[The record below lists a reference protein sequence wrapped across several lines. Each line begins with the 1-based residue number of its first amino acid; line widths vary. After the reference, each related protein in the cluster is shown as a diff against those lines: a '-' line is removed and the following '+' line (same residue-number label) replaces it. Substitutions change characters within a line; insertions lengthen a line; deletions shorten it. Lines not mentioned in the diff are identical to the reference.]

1 LQEFKDLIYLYLA
14 HKNLILHKNQKGA
27 PVKSEKGVLPKYINE
42 PDYYRGKSFM
52 FLDISGFTP
61 LCDKYIQESSYGA
74 EKIGDLVNGVFN
86 PIIDFIYEINGDVIS
101 FAGDALFVAV
111 EKNKLKA
118 VKAKAEDVI
127 KKQKFDSSLSIK
139 PELFE
144 GGYFPY
150 PVNSGKASVF
160 CYTKDKFPKQELK
173 NDPFPKEIYEMYKSN
188 FRGEL
193 RAVPVF
199 FIHIDKKFGIDEI
212 RSLLEHIA
220 NAAKDKA
227 VYINKIEYLDKGWMI
242 LLTAGSPVYT
252 SDAPVKIFDLLS
264 GFSKKAKDLNIPVQ
278 IGGTLQRGYCGVV
291 GNEKR
296 WEFTFLGSNVNLAAR
311 IAFSSEDYTI
321 TCDQSFAHSA
331 KSLLSSRSLG
341 MKEYKGVG
349 EREVFEIN
357 GKIKDTKNIF
367 VGREE
372 EVRSCLNFFS
382 GDSRAF
388 VLLNGPSGI
397 GKTVLAEHIIESLGY
412 SELIRLKG
420 VFGNDSD
427 FSLFSN
433 FAGINSGAAEIFKK
447 FKSVKQPTLIY
458 IDDLHFSDES
468 SLFLLHRMINEGNP
482 FVNFIAATIGREK
495 VRITPLS
502 YYETLIID
510 LEPFNPKDIQQI
522 TKIISGIDITLKTS
536 MMLHRSTMGNPLFIT
551 KILPYINKDIEQSGK
566 VPYSLQEI
574 ILMKLNEIPDKGPE
588 FIDGGSVYGDIFDH
602 GIVREV
608 ISLKDKMFKE
618 IVSKAE
624 NEGLVRKSLSRDEM
638 EFSNTIIREIIYEKM
653 LKKKIDFF
661 RIKIAD
667 AIIDSKTKDLKK
679 LYKAVIMY
687 FSANDKKALPLA
699 VKLVKKFVKTKD
711 QGTLRS
717 IIQRSFEFIKKN
729 DQYTY
734 AYDLIGLISKSSN
747 INIGAELTVLLEEA
761 ASKITDWKN
770 NEKLLLYIARL
781 VFEIQ
786 FKAPE
791 DLLKKYHELKGE
803 DKYYLWTKIKTCA
816 YVMPPEETE
825 KIYYEL
831 KKEFKGKERVEFF
844 IDFAG
849 FAFMVKGDVEMEKE
863 GMMELERLESTMTAD
878 LKVSCLFLKNTIAMH
893 RDDMKESKRC
903 LDEILSYGK
912 KDVDLSDSFSI
923 YNDYSILYLNMA
935 YEYFDKD
942 YVKKSLKNSVKTV
955 KLMTDLQIE
964 ADLPL
969 MTTNLASYYMTCGYV
984 KKAERTY
991 MEGLYYGMNISH
1003 PVEVPYTKSR
1013 IAFIAVSRGAYD
1025 LALKISEEVI
1035 KSGVGD
1041 IKSAPHTIRYL
1052 YGAGKKNDLEKAFKY
1067 SAEYEKFGTGKCW
1080 WEMLGLLTEHAL
1092 VEDDRNEMKKIR
1104 KQLIKLR
1111 ELPQRQGM
1119 KFGNEMNIE
1128 LLGVMTGIKADEKLI
1143 KVKLKKLEKMEI
1155 NFIMQGRCL
1164 YALGVMNKD
1173 AENLKQAKKLALK
1186 MKHYPFVLRIEKEL
1200 YRLAGDSRRNVS
1212 IKKTQH
1218 KLEQM
1223 NRIGTI
1229 EELFGFEKNNK

>member
-1 LQEFKDLIYLYLA
+1 MSYIDSALPGHINDPGFY
-14 HKNLILHKNQKGA
+14 KG
-27 PVKSEKGVLPKYINE
+27 KQFL
-42 PDYYRGKSFM
+42 

-111 EKNKLKA
+111 DKNKVKA
-118 VKAKAEDVI
+118 VKDKAEDVI
-127 KKQKFDSSLSIK
+127 KNQKFDRSLSIK

-150 PVNSGKASVF
+150 PMNSGKASVF
-160 CYTKDKFPKQELK
+160 CYTKDKFPGEKLK
-173 NDPFPKEIYEMYKSN
+173 NDPFPKEIYEIYKSN

-199 FIHIDKKFGIDEI
+199 FIHIDNKFGIEEI
-212 RSLLEHIA
+212 RPLLKHLAETA
-220 NAAKDKA
+220 QQKA
-227 VYINKIEYLDKGWMI
+227 IYINKIEYLDKGWMI
-242 LLTAGSPVYT
+242 LLTAGAPVYT
-252 SDAPVKIFDLLS
+252 SDAPVKIFELLS

-278 IGGTLQRGYCGVV
+278 IGGTLQRGYCGIV

-311 IAFSSEDYTI
+311 IAFSAENYKI

-331 KSLLSSRSLG
+331 QSLLSSRSLG
-341 MKEYKGVG
+341 MKKYKGVG
-349 EREVFEIN
+349 EREVFEIT
-357 GKIKDTKNIF
+357 GKIKDTKNVF

-382 GDSRAF
+382 GDRRAF

-412 SELIRLKG
+412 SDLIRLKG
-420 VFGNDSD
+420 IFGSDSD

-433 FAGINSGAAEIFKK
+433 FAANNSGAAEIFKI
-447 FKSVKQPTLIY
+447 FKSIKQPTLIY
-458 IDDLHFSDES
+458 IDDLHFADES
-468 SLFLLHRMINEGNP
+468 SLFLFHRMINEGNP
-482 FVNFIAATIGREK
+482 FVNFIATTIGREK

-502 YYETLIID
+502 YYESLIID
-510 LEPFNPKDIQQI
+510 LEPFNPKDIQEI

-536 MMLHRSTMGNPLFIT
+536 KMLHRSTMGNPLFIT

-574 ILMKLNEIPDKGPE
+574 ILMKLNEIPGKGPE

-608 ISLKDKMFKE
+608 ISLKDKLFKE

-638 EFSNTIIREIIYEKM
+638 EFSNTIIREIIYERL

-679 LYKAVIMY
+679 LYKALIMY
-687 FSANDKKALPLA
+687 FAANEKRALPLA
-699 VKLVKKFVKTKD
+699 MKVVKRYGATKD
-711 QGTLRS
+711 QGTIRN

-729 DQYTY
+729 DLYNY
-734 AYDLIGLISKSSN
+734 AYDLIELFSRSSN
-747 INIGAELTVLLEEA
+747 ISIGAELTALLEETA
-761 ASKITDWKN
+761 FKITDWKN
-770 NEKLLLYIARL
+770 NEQLLLYIAGL
-781 VFEIQ
+781 VFGVQ

-791 DLLKKYHELKGE
+791 DLLNKYLELKGE
-803 DKYYLWTKIKTCA
+803 DKYYLWKKIKTCA
-816 YVMPPEETE
+816 YVMPPEETS
-825 KIYYEL
+825 KIFYDL
-831 KKEFKGKERVEFF
+831 KDKFKGKERVEFF
-844 IDFAG
+844 IDFTG
-849 FAFMVKGDVEMEKE
+849 FAFMIKGDVEMEKE
-863 GMMELERLESTMTAD
+863 GMRELKKLESTMTPG
-878 LKVSCLFLKNTIAMH
+878 LKVSSLFLKNTIAMH
-893 RDDMKESKRC
+893 RDDMKESKKC
-903 LDEILSYGK
+903 LDEILSYSK

-923 YNDYSILYLNMA
+923 YKEYAILYMNMA
-935 YEYFDKD
+935 YEYFDNE
-942 YVKKSLKNSVKTV
+942 YVKKSLKNSVKVV
-955 KLMTDLQIE
+955 KCLTDLQIE

-1025 LALKISEEVI
+1025 LALKISDEVI
-1035 KSGVGD
+1035 RAEVGD
-1041 IKSAPHTIRYL
+1041 IKSASYTIRYL
-1052 YGAGKKNDLEKAFKY
+1052 YGKGTKSDLDKAHEYSKK
-1067 SAEYEKFGTGKCW
+1067 YEEFGTGKCW
-1080 WEMLGLLTEHAL
+1080 WEMLGLLTDNAIIK
-1092 VEDDRNEMKKIR
+1092 DDKNEMKSIR

-1111 ELPQRQGM
+1111 KLPQRHGM
-1119 KFGNEMNIE
+1119 KFGNEANIE
-1128 LLGVMTGIKADEKLI
+1128 ILGAMTGIKSDEENI
-1143 KVKLKKLEKMEI
+1143 KDRLDKLEKMNI
-1155 NFIMQGRCL
+1155 NFGLQSKCL
-1164 YALGVMNKD
+1164 YVLGKTSRD
-1173 AENLKQAKKLALK
+1173 IGKLKKAKKLALK
-1186 MKHYPFVLRIEKEL
+1186 MKYYPFVLRIEKEL
-1200 YRLAGDSRRNVS
+1200 YS
-1212 IKKTQH
+1212 
-1218 KLEQM
+1218 
-1223 NRIGTI
+1223 
-1229 EELFGFEKNNK
+1229 

>member
-1 LQEFKDLIYLYLA
+1 MKLFK
-14 HKNLILHKNQKGA
+14 N
-27 PVKSEKGVLPKYINE
+27 SLPKFINE

-127 KKQKFDSSLSIK
+127 KNQKFDSSLSIK
-139 PELFE
+139 PELFD

-150 PVNSGKASVF
+150 PVNSVKASVF
-160 CYTKDKFPKQELK
+160 CYTKDKLPREKLK
-173 NDPFPKEIYEMYKSN
+173 NDPFPKEIYEIYKSN

-199 FIHIDKKFGIDEI
+199 FIHIDNKFGIEEI
-212 RSLLEHIA
+212 RPLLEHLA
-220 NAAKDKA
+220 DAAQHKA

-252 SDAPVKIFDLLS
+252 SDAPVKIFELLS
-264 GFSKKAKDLNIPVQ
+264 GFSKKAKDINIPVQ
-278 IGGTLQRGYCGVV
+278 IGGTLQRGYCGIV

-311 IAFSSEDYTI
+311 IAYSAEHYKI

-341 MKEYKGVG
+341 MKKYKGVG
-349 EREVFEIN
+349 EREVFEIT

-382 GDSRAF
+382 GDRRAF

-412 SELIRLKG
+412 SDLIRLKG

-433 FAGINSGAAEIFKK
+433 FASNNSGAAEIFKN
-447 FKSVKQPTLIY
+447 FKSIKQPTLIY
-458 IDDLHFSDES
+458 IDDLHFADES
-468 SLFLLHRMINEGNP
+468 SLFLFHRMINEGNP
-482 FVNFIAATIGREK
+482 FVNFIATTIGREK

-502 YYETLIID
+502 YYESLIID
-510 LEPFNPKDIQQI
+510 LEPFNPKDIQEI

-536 MMLHRSTMGNPLFIT
+536 KMLHRSTMGNPLFIT

-608 ISLKDKMFKE
+608 ISLKDKIFKE

-638 EFSNTIIREIIYEKM
+638 EFSNTIIREIIYERL

-661 RIKIAD
+661 RIKLAD
-667 AIIDSKTKDLKK
+667 AIIDSKTKDMTK

-687 FSANDKKALPLA
+687 FSANDERALPLA
-699 VKLVKKFVKTKD
+699 MKLIKKYGRTKD
-711 QGTLRS
+711 QGILRN
-717 IIQRSFEFIKKN
+717 IIQRSIEFIDKN
-729 DQYTY
+729 NLYSY
-734 AYDLIGLISKSSN
+734 ACNLIELISKSSN
-747 INIGAELTVLLEEA
+747 INIGAELTVLMEEA
-761 ASKITDWKN
+761 ASKITDWKK

-781 VFEIQ
+781 VFEVQ

-791 DLLKKYHELKGE
+791 DLLKKYLEMKGE

-816 YVMPPEETE
+816 YVMPPEETS
-825 KIYYEL
+825 KIFYSL
-831 KKEFKGKERVEFF
+831 KNKFKGKERVEFF
-844 IDFAG
+844 IDFTG

-863 GMMELERLESTMTAD
+863 GMKELKRLESTMTPD
-878 LKVSCLFLKNTIAMH
+878 MKVSCLFLKNTIAMH

-903 LDEILSYGK
+903 LDEILSYSK

-923 YNDYSILYLNMA
+923 YNDYAILYMNMA
-935 YEYFDKD
+935 YEYFDKE
-942 YVKKSLKNSVKTV
+942 YVKKSLKSSVKAV

-1025 LALKISEEVI
+1025 LALKISDEVI
-1035 KSGVGD
+1035 KAEVGD
-1041 IKSAPHTIRYL
+1041 IKSASYTIRYL
-1052 YGAGKKNDLEKAFKY
+1052 YGKGKESDLKKAYDY
-1067 SAEYEKFGTGKCW
+1067 SEEYQKFGTGKCW
-1080 WEMLGLLTEHAL
+1080 WEMLGLLTDNAIIK
-1092 VEDDRNEMKKIR
+1092 DDKNEMKSIR
-1104 KQLIKLR
+1104 KQLIKLKK
-1111 ELPQRQGM
+1111 LPQRHGM
-1119 KFGNEMNIE
+1119 KFGNKANIE
-1128 LLGVMTGIKADEKLI
+1128 ILSAMTGIKSDADNI
-1143 KVKLKKLEKMEI
+1143 KDRLDKLEKMNI
-1155 NFIMQGRCL
+1155 NFGLQSKCL
-1164 YALGVMNKD
+1164 YVLGKTSKD
-1173 AENLKQAKKLALK
+1173 VGKLKQAKKLALK
-1186 MKHYPFVLRIEKEL
+1186 MKYYPFVLRIEKEL
-1200 YRLAGDSRRNVS
+1200 YSLTGENYRSACIRKAEKHL
-1212 IKKTQH
+1212 K
-1218 KLEQM
+1218 EM
-1223 NRIGTI
+1223 NKISTI
-1229 EELFGFEKNNK
+1229 EELLIGKKGESV